1 MRGTDNMLRN
11 SSKITLEC
19 GALVFSC
26 TSVLVLGTGSV
37 SVNHKLGKEMMLDLY
52 SGMMKN

>member
-1 MRGTDNMLRN
+1 MLGNGR
-11 SSKITLEC
+11 KTTPEC

-26 TSVLVLGTGSV
+26 TSVLVLGTGCAT
-37 SVNHKLGKEMMLDLY
+37 VNHKLGKEMMLDLC